1 MGVKNNRENENT
13 SVMSNIDLKKIF
25 FHWEWF
31 LILILIGI
39 IIMNSYLSPNFL
51 SMSTLFNAPL
61 TFLDKGFLVL
71 SMTFILLLG
80 EIDISV
86 GSIIALTGVTL
97 GLSFDAGLSMPVAII
112 LSLVVGGLSGLLNGY
127 LVVKFPELPS
137 MILTLGTLSFY
148 RGLSYVLLEN
158 ESVSGFP
165 TWYQNLGWGSIGPV
179 PIMVIFF
186 FIAAILFI
194 YLKHKTLFG
203 REITSTGYNKRTSH
217 FSGIEVDKRIISAF
231 VLNGLMA
238 AITMLFLT
246 SRMSSIRADI
256 ATGFELEVIA
266 MVVLG
271 GVSTSGGIGSMY
283 GPIISIFIIGFL
295 SYGLGLVNISSQTI
309 TMIIGILLIVSVLL
323 TKINLRKKK

>member
-1 MGVKNNRENENT
+1 MGTKNNKENENT
-13 SVMSNIDLKKIF
+13 SVMSNFDIKKVF
-25 FHWEWF
+25 LHWEWF

-51 SMSTLFNAPL
+51 NMSTLFNAPL

-112 LSLVVGGLSGLLNGY
+112 LSLIVGGLSGFLNGY

-165 TWYQNLGWGSIGPV
+165 TWYQNLGWGSIGPI
-179 PIMVIFF
+179 PIMTIFF

-194 YLKHKTLFG
+194 YLKHKTVYG
-203 REITSTGYNKRTSH
+203 REITSIGYNKRTSH

-256 ATGFELEVIA
+256 ATGYELEVIA

-283 GPIISIFIIGFL
+283 GPIISVFIIGFL
-295 SYGLGLVNISSQTI
+295 SYGLGLVNVSSQAI

-323 TKINLRKKK
+323 TKINFKKK